1 MHSGHPCLGTS
12 VSAILSAWMPATQT
26 LRRELLPARQAE
38 AVQRSFGAT
47 RLKVATCRPLSA
59 YPLTCTVPRATL
71 HSSLPFSGPW
81 KADPTK
87 SLYCLAWLRCLWVL
101 PRRPE
106 SLGQAW
112 GKPGAGLG
120 QAWGRPGVS
129 SLPLPALASQS
140 HTSVCS
146 SCQVAP
152 LQGFQQCCF
161 LPLIRHPCLF
171 PRSWPDGPI
180 LR

>member
-112 GKPGAGLG
+112 GRPGAGLG
-120 QAWGRPGVS
+120 QAGCFFPAS
-129 SLPLPALASQS
+129 PCISISIPYLP
-140 HTSVCS
+140 VCS

-161 LPLIRHPCLF
+161 LPLIQHPCLF

>member
-112 GKPGAGLG
+112 GRPGAGLG
-120 QAWGRPGVS
+120 QAGCFFPASPCISISIPYLRLQLLPGGS
-129 SLPLPALASQS
+129 SPRVPAMLLP
-140 HTSVCS
+140 
-146 SCQVAP
+146 P
-152 LQGFQQCCF
+152 LDPT
-161 LPLIRHPCLF
+161 PLFIPW
-171 PRSWPDGPI
+171 SWPDGPI